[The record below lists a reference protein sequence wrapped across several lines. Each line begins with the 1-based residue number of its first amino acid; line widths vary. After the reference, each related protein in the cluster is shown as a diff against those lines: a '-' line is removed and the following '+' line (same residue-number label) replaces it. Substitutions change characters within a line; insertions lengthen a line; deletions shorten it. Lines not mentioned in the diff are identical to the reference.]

1 MFGMVPYR
9 RNNRGLSKKEDYFD
23 QLFNNF
29 FNEDEAFPAFDMFG
43 SGSFRVDMKETDNAY
58 MMEADL
64 PGVPKEGINIEYNN
78 SYLTISAKRDN
89 QVEEKNNDYIRR
101 ERSCGEY
108 KRSFYVDNIDENK
121 IDASYKDG
129 VLKVILPKVNKGRDK
144 KENRNKIT
152 IFTHILTR
160 YENEFTAGFYIS
172 GKKQKHLFSN
182 NFKNDAICS
191 TVIREE

>member
-144 KENRNKIT
+144 KKIE
-152 IFTHILTR
+152 I
-160 YENEFTAGFYIS
+160 
-172 GKKQKHLFSN
+172 K
-182 NFKNDAICS
+182 
-191 TVIREE
+191 